1 MYRGR
6 HVKHGFVWSRR
17 AAGVAVGV
25 GAAGAAVWGAS
36 GSAQAAEVSSVPSSS
51 PVVPSHVRDVVS
63 AAFVEAARRD
73 DHPVGREF
81 SYYRLD
87 GRTRYFGP
95 GSRERIAVSVNEALA
110 GTPLAPGCTELGECD
125 AELTSAALS
134 GLVRRDKALGR
145 FLDNPGEVIADA
157 VMGRSFVDR
166 VGGTV
171 HGVERTGGR
180 VEKTIDELGGS
191 RAVLVGGP
199 EKWVAA
205 GLPLVIPSD
214 RVIDCLQPVWDEQ
227 AKPIL
232 EAVVDTGRHTLIIPA
247 VGAVLGGV
255 AGLATGAGAGSLAGI
270 VAGLLNPLAPIVGGI
285 PGGVIGGVLGSLLGV
300 PLGALLGAVSGGA
313 SGWALS
319 ALAHSLLGAFV
330 GGIVGGVLP
339 DLVGLTVGA
348 LLGALPGALAGGLL
362 GLLASFVLP
371 PFLYI
376 LTTVILAG
384 LSVIVPTALAFL
396 PALAWVGGSAVA
408 ALVASFM
415 NAAVL
420 TAIVWGI
427 PALIATV
434 ITLLAGATTLAPGI
448 IAAGS
453 TIATAVSG
461 VLTALGLMGGPLAAI
476 PGAIMAAAGALA
488 GVAGAITAG
497 AAGLTGVAA
506 TILTVVAGGMGLF
519 FLAAWA
525 ITFPLYWAAF
535 SALGLVPLTLM
546 VAGVAALGIL
556 ASPIMALPVLPLTFF
571 ASLLLGTPLA
581 ALAGGLL
588 GALLGSGVG
597 WLLAQPFKL
606 LTIPA
611 GVILGALAGIVNPV
625 NLIPALFGALL
636 GGGFGALLGPWILGP
651 SGALLGFLAGDGLAR
666 LVSAALLALPG
677 ALVGG
682 LVGAPLGAGAGVLAS
697 LPLFALMTIAGV
709 GVRLSRHY
717 TQHPEAV
724 IDWGGIVRVI
734 TRAWDDSTGKRI
746 IAAIGEPFRLVG
758 AAGREAAGK
767 AWAGVLDALPGLRRT
782 VEQVAA
788 WWGSW
793 KRAHLD
799 RSNMVD
805 GAAVLAP
812 VGVVAGALL
821 GALAGWGLSA
831 ANPLNALVI
840 APAAVIGGILGHL
853 AGRLVGGLL
862 GVPAGMLMGWA
873 ALALPHMLAD
883 SLLGALTGAL
893 SALPLSTVLGAI
905 LGGLS
910 GVGAGWALSSILPL
924 LGMLPF
930 FVLNWLPSWAATMGL
945 STLLYAIPAVILLA
959 ASLVPAAILGLAA
972 GLGASAVILTPLVVL
987 FGVVAIAGILAF
999 MGLVIAVTVNP
1010 LSWSFAITLIP
1021 LIAVGS
1027 LVAGVVA
1034 IVATVIAA
1042 VVITALVG
1050 LPVFAGAAALMTGG
1064 LGLLLGAGYLAL
1076 LALSPVVATL
1086 VDALVTGGVT
1096 LAAKLLLA
1104 VVLMPLLG
1112 LAGIPAGGLLGVLAS
1127 PLLSPVTSLLGG
1139 LLGGLHGLA
1148 SPLNLLGMIPGAFVG
1163 SLLGALV
1170 GGLVG
1175 IPAGAVP
1182 AAAVAW
1188 LVATI
1193 LSAPVTTLTGSLLG
1207 AGLGGVGGA
1216 LLGAVVGALLPRKKQ
1231 SGVPLP
1237 VASSA
1242 PAGVGDLAPSPLS
1255 GPGALEP
1262 QVIRFGDAAPV
1273 LRLVREWG
1281 KHPQKREQSVSVV
1294 VPASVCA
1301 A

>member
-36 GSAQAAEVSSVPSSS
+36 GSAQAVEVSSVPSSS

-134 GLVRRDKALGR
+134 DLVGRDKALGR

-157 VMGRSFVDR
+157 VMGRSFADR
-166 VGGTV
+166 VGGTIR
-171 HGVERTGGR
+171 GVERTGDR
-180 VEKTIDELGGS
+180 VTRTIDELGGP

-199 EKWVAA
+199 EKWLAA

-227 AKPIL
+227 AKPLL

-255 AGLATGAGAGSLAGI
+255 AGLATGASAGTLAGI

-285 PGGVIGGVLGSLLGV
+285 PGALAGGTLGSLLGV
-300 PLGALLGAVSGGA
+300 PLGALLGAVSGGV

-330 GGIVGGVLP
+330 GGLVGGLLP
-339 DLVGLTVGA
+339 DLVGLTVGG
-348 LLGALPGALAGGLL
+348 LVGALPGALAGGLL
-362 GLLASFVLP
+362 GLLSSVVLP
-371 PFLYI
+371 PFVYI
-376 LTTVILAG
+376 LATVTLAG

-408 ALVASFM
+408 ALIASFM

-453 TIATAVSG
+453 AIATAVSG
-461 VLTALGLMGGPLAAI
+461 VLTALGLMAGPLAAI

-506 TILTVVAGGMGLF
+506 TVLSVVAGGAGLF

-535 SALGLVPLTLM
+535 SAPGLVPLTLL
-546 VAGVAALGIL
+546 VAGVAAVGIL

-611 GVILGALAGIVNPV
+611 GVILGVLAGIVNPI
-625 NLIPALFGALL
+625 NLIPALLGALL

-651 SGALLGFLAGDGLAR
+651 SGALLGFLVGDGLAR
-666 LVSAALLALPG
+666 LISAALLALPG

-709 GVRLSRHY
+709 GVRLSRYY

-734 TRAWDDSTGKRI
+734 TRAWDDSTAKRI

-758 AAGREAAGK
+758 AAGSEAAGK

-782 VEQVAA
+782 LEQVAA

-793 KRAHLD
+793 KQAHLD

-853 AGRLVGGLL
+853 VGRLVGGLL

-893 SALPLSTVLGAI
+893 SALPLSTALGAI

-987 FGVVAIAGILAF
+987 FGAVAIAGILAF
-999 MGLVIAVTVNP
+999 M
-1010 LSWSFAITLIP
+1010 AITALSLFNPVIIGA
-1021 LIAVGS
+1021 LAVGS

-1050 LPVFAGAAALMTGG
+1050 LPVFAAAAALMTGG

-1112 LAGIPAGGLLGVLAS
+1112 LAGIPAGALLGVLAS

-1148 SPLNLLGMIPGAFVG
+1148 SPLNLLGMIPGALLGSLVG
-1163 SLLGALV
+1163 SLV

-1188 LVATI
+1188 LASTI
-1193 LSAPVTTLTGSLLG
+1193 LSAPVTTFTGGLLG
-1207 AGLGGVGGA
+1207 AGLGGVDGA
-1216 LLGAVVGALLPRKKQ
+1216 LLGALVGALLPRKKQ

-1237 VASSA
+1237 VVSSA
-1242 PAGVGDLAPSPLS
+1242 PVGVGDLAPSPLS
-1255 GPGALEP
+1255 GPGVREP
-1262 QVIRFGDAAPV
+1262 QVIRFGDAEPV

>member
-36 GSAQAAEVSSVPSSS
+36 GSAQAAEVSVPLSS

-73 DHPVGREF
+73 DRPVEREF

-134 GLVRRDKALGR
+134 DLVRRDKALGR
-145 FLDNPGEVIADA
+145 FLDNPGEVIADV

-171 HGVERTGGR
+171 HGVERTGNR
-180 VEKTIDELGGS
+180 VEKTIDELGGP

-199 EKWVAA
+199 EKWLAA

-227 AKPIL
+227 AKPLL
-232 EAVVDTGRHTLIIPA
+232 EAVVDTSRYTLIIPA

-300 PLGALLGAVSGGA
+300 PLGALLGAVSGGV

-330 GGIVGGVLP
+330 GGLVGGVLP

-348 LLGALPGALAGGLL
+348 LVGALPGALAGGLL
-362 GLLASFVLP
+362 GLLSSVVLP
-371 PFLYI
+371 PFVYI
-376 LTTVILAG
+376 LATVTLAG

-461 VLTALGLMGGPLAAI
+461 VLTALGLMAGPLAAI

-606 LTIPA
+606 LAIPA

-625 NLIPALFGALL
+625 NLIPALFGALV

-666 LVSAALLALPG
+666 LISAALLALPG

-682 LVGAPLGAGAGVLAS
+682 LLGAPLGAGAGVLAS

-734 TRAWDDSTGKRI
+734 TRAWDDSTAKRI
-746 IAAIGEPFRLVG
+746 ISTISAPFRLVG
-758 AAGREAAGK
+758 AAGSEAAGK

-782 VEQVAA
+782 LEQVAA

-793 KRAHLD
+793 KQAHLD
-799 RSNMVD
+799 QSNMVD

-840 APAAVIGGILGHL
+840 VPAAVIGGVLGHL

-873 ALALPHMLAD
+873 AVALPHMLAD

-999 MGLVIAVTVNP
+999 MIGTAAFPTAPILYP
-1010 LSWSFAITLIP
+1010 
-1021 LIAVGS
+1021 IAVGS

-1096 LAAKLLLA
+1096 LAVKLLLA

-1112 LAGIPAGGLLGVLAS
+1112 LAGIPAGALLGVLAS

-1148 SPLNLLGMIPGAFVG
+1148 SPLNLLGMIPGALLGSLVG
-1163 SLLGALV
+1163 SLV

-1188 LVATI
+1188 LAATI
-1193 LSAPVTTLTGSLLG
+1193 LSAPVTTFTGGLLG

-1231 SGVPLP
+1231 SGVSLP
-1237 VASSA
+1237 VVSSA

>member
-36 GSAQAAEVSSVPSSS
+36 GSAQAAEVSVPLSS

-73 DHPVGREF
+73 DRPVEREF

-134 GLVRRDKALGR
+134 DLVRRDKALGR

-171 HGVERTGGR
+171 HGVERTGNR
-180 VEKTIDELGGS
+180 VEKTIDELGGP

-199 EKWVAA
+199 EKWLAA

-227 AKPIL
+227 AKPLL
-232 EAVVDTGRHTLIIPA
+232 EAVVDTSRYTLIIPA

-300 PLGALLGAVSGGA
+300 PLGALLGAVSGGV

-330 GGIVGGVLP
+330 GGLVGGVLP

-348 LLGALPGALAGGLL
+348 LVGALPGALAGGLL
-362 GLLASFVLP
+362 GLLSSVVLP
-371 PFLYI
+371 PFVYI
-376 LTTVILAG
+376 LATVTLAG

-461 VLTALGLMGGPLAAI
+461 VLTALGLMAGPLAAI

-506 TILTVVAGGMGLF
+506 TILSVVAGGMGLF

-535 SALGLVPLTLM
+535 SALGLVPLTLL

-666 LVSAALLALPG
+666 LISAALLALPG

-709 GVRLSRHY
+709 GVRLSRYY
-717 TQHPEAV
+717 TQHPDAV
-724 IDWGGIVRVI
+724 IDWAAILRVI
-734 TRAWDDSTGKRI
+734 TRAWDDSTGKRV
-746 IAAIGEPFRLVG
+746 IATISAPFRLVG

-767 AWAGVLDALPGLRRT
+767 AWAGVLDRLPGLRHIL
-782 VEQVAA
+782 EQVAA

-793 KRAHLD
+793 KQAHLD
-799 RSNMVD
+799 QSNMVD

-831 ANPLNALVI
+831 VNPLNALVVV
-840 APAAVIGGILGHL
+840 PAAVIGGILGHL

-873 ALALPHMLAD
+873 AVALPHMLAD

-893 SALPLSTVLGAI
+893 SALPLSTLLGAI

-999 MGLVIAVTVNP
+999 MIGTAAFPTAPILYP
-1010 LSWSFAITLIP
+1010 
-1021 LIAVGS
+1021 IAVGS

-1096 LAAKLLLA
+1096 LAVKLLLA

-1112 LAGIPAGGLLGVLAS
+1112 LAGIPAGALLGVLAS

-1148 SPLNLLGMIPGAFVG
+1148 SPLNLLGMIPGALLGSLVG
-1163 SLLGALV
+1163 SLV

-1188 LVATI
+1188 LAATI
-1193 LSAPVTTLTGSLLG
+1193 LSAPVTTFTGGLLG

-1231 SGVPLP
+1231 SGVSLP
-1237 VASSA
+1237 VVSSA

>member
-81 SYYRLD
+81 SHYRLD

-125 AELTSAALS
+125 ADLASAALS
-134 GLVRRDKALGR
+134 GLVGTDKALGR

-166 VGGTV
+166 VGGTI
-171 HGVERTGGR
+171 HGVERTGNR
-180 VEKTIDELGGS
+180 VEKTIDELGGP

-199 EKWVAA
+199 EKWLAA

-227 AKPIL
+227 AKPLL
-232 EAVVDTGRHTLIIPA
+232 ETVVDTGRHTLIIPA
-247 VGAVLGGV
+247 VGAVLGGI
-255 AGLATGAGAGSLAGI
+255 AGLATGAGAGALAGI

-300 PLGALLGAVSGGA
+300 PLGALLGAVSGGV

-330 GGIVGGVLP
+330 GGIVGGLLP
-339 DLVGLTVGA
+339 DLVGLTVGG
-348 LLGALPGALAGGLL
+348 LLGVLPGALAGGLL
-362 GLLASFVLP
+362 GLLSSVVLP
-371 PFLYI
+371 PFVYI
-376 LTTVILAG
+376 LATVTLAG
-384 LSVIVPTALAFL
+384 LSVMVPTALAFL

-408 ALVASFM
+408 ALIASFM

-476 PGAIMAAAGALA
+476 PGAIMAAAAALA
-488 GVAGAITAG
+488 GVASAITAG
-497 AAGLTGVAA
+497 AVGLTGVAA
-506 TILTVVAGGMGLF
+506 TVLSVVAGGMGLF

-546 VAGVAALGIL
+546 VAGVAAVGIL
-556 ASPIMALPVLPLTFF
+556 ASPLMALPVLPLAFF

-666 LVSAALLALPG
+666 LISAALLALPG

-709 GVRLSRHY
+709 GVRLSRYY
-717 TQHPEAV
+717 TQHPDAV
-724 IDWGGIVRVI
+724 IDWAAILRVI

-746 IAAIGEPFRLVG
+746 ITTITEPFRLVG
-758 AAGREAAGK
+758 AADREAAGK
-767 AWAGVLDALPGLRRT
+767 AWAGVLDRLPGLRHIL
-782 VEQVAA
+782 EQVAA

-793 KRAHLD
+793 KQAHLD

-821 GALAGWGLSA
+821 GALAGLGLSV

-972 GLGASAVILTPLVVL
+972 GLAASAVILTPLVVL

-999 MGLVIAVTVNP
+999 MIGTAAFPTAPILYP
-1010 LSWSFAITLIP
+1010 
-1021 LIAVGS
+1021 IAVGS

-1237 VASSA
+1237 VVSSA
-1242 PAGVGDLAPSPLS
+1242 PAGVGDLARSPLS

>member
-36 GSAQAAEVSSVPSSS
+36 GSAQAAEVSVPLSS
-51 PVVPSHVRDVVS
+51 PVVPSRVGDVVS

-73 DHPVGREF
+73 DRPVEREF

-95 GSRERIAVSVNEALA
+95 GSRERIAVAVNDALA

-125 AELTSAALS
+125 ADLASAALS
-134 GLVRRDKALGR
+134 GLVGRDKALGR
-145 FLDNPGEVIADA
+145 FLDNPGEAIADV

-166 VGGTV
+166 VGGTI
-171 HGVERTGGR
+171 HGVERTGNR
-180 VEKTIDELGGS
+180 VEKTIDELGGP

-199 EKWVAA
+199 EKWLAA

-227 AKPIL
+227 VKPLL

-247 VGAVLGGV
+247 VGAVLGGI
-255 AGLATGAGAGSLAGI
+255 AGLATGASAGSLAGI

-285 PGGVIGGVLGSLLGV
+285 PGALAGGTLGSLLGV
-300 PLGALLGAVSGGA
+300 PLGALLGAVSGGV

-330 GGIVGGVLP
+330 GGLVGGVLP
-339 DLVGLTVGA
+339 DLVGLTVGG
-348 LLGALPGALAGGLL
+348 LVGALPGALAGGLL
-362 GLLASFVLP
+362 GLLSSIVLP
-371 PFLYI
+371 PFVYI
-376 LTTVILAG
+376 LATVTLAG
-384 LSVIVPTALAFL
+384 LSVMVPTALAFL

-408 ALVASFM
+408 ALIASFM

-461 VLTALGLMGGPLAAI
+461 VLTALGLMAGPLAAI
-476 PGAIMAAAGALA
+476 PGAIMAAAGTLA

-535 SALGLVPLTLM
+535 SALGLVPLTLL
-546 VAGVAALGIL
+546 VAGVAAVGIL

-606 LTIPA
+606 LTLPA
-611 GVILGALAGIVNPV
+611 GILLGALAGIMNPI
-625 NLIPALFGALL
+625 NLLPALLGALL

-651 SGALLGFLAGDGLAR
+651 SGALLGFLVGDGLAR
-666 LVSAALLALPG
+666 LISAALLALPG

-709 GVRLSRHY
+709 GVRLSRYY

-734 TRAWDDSTGKRI
+734 TRAWDDSTAKRI

-793 KRAHLD
+793 KQAHLD
-799 RSNMVD
+799 QSNMVD

-821 GALAGWGLSA
+821 GALAGLGLSA

-840 APAAVIGGILGHL
+840 VPAAVIGGILGHL

-972 GLGASAVILTPLVVL
+972 GLAASAVILTPLVVL
-987 FGVVAIAGILAF
+987 FGVVAVIGILAF
-999 MGLVIAVTVNP
+999 MIGTAAFPTAPILYP
-1010 LSWSFAITLIP
+1010 
-1021 LIAVGS
+1021 IAVGS

-1050 LPVFAGAAALMTGG
+1050 LPVFAAAAALMTGG

-1104 VVLMPLLG
+1104 AVLMPLLG
-1112 LAGIPAGGLLGVLAS
+1112 LAGIPAGALLGACAA

-1148 SPLNLLGMIPGAFVG
+1148 SPLNLLGMIPGALLGSLVG
-1163 SLLGALV
+1163 SLA

-1237 VASSA
+1237 VVSSA
-1242 PAGVGDLAPSPLS
+1242 PAGVGDLARSPLS

>member
-36 GSAQAAEVSSVPSSS
+36 GSAQAAEVSVPLSS

-73 DHPVGREF
+73 DRPVEREF
-81 SYYRLD
+81 SYYRLA

-134 GLVRRDKALGR
+134 DLVRRDKALGR
-145 FLDNPGEVIADA
+145 FLDNPGEVIADV

-171 HGVERTGGR
+171 HGVERTGNR
-180 VEKTIDELGGS
+180 VEKTIDELGGP

-199 EKWVAA
+199 EKWLAA

-227 AKPIL
+227 AKPLL
-232 EAVVDTGRHTLIIPA
+232 EAVVDTSRYTLIIPA

-300 PLGALLGAVSGGA
+300 PLGALLGAVSGGV

-330 GGIVGGVLP
+330 GGLVGGVLP

-348 LLGALPGALAGGLL
+348 LVGALPGALAGGLL
-362 GLLASFVLP
+362 GLLSSVVLP
-371 PFLYI
+371 PFVYI
-376 LTTVILAG
+376 LATVTLAG

-461 VLTALGLMGGPLAAI
+461 VLTALGLMAGPLAAI

-506 TILTVVAGGMGLF
+506 TILSVVAGGMGLF

-535 SALGLVPLTLM
+535 SALGLVPLTLL

-606 LTIPA
+606 LAIPA

-625 NLIPALFGALL
+625 NLIPALFGALV

-666 LVSAALLALPG
+666 LISAALLALPG

-682 LVGAPLGAGAGVLAS
+682 LLGAPLGAGAGVLAS

-734 TRAWDDSTGKRI
+734 TRAWDDSTAKRI
-746 IAAIGEPFRLVG
+746 ISTISAPFRLVG
-758 AAGREAAGK
+758 AAGSEAAGK

-782 VEQVAA
+782 LEQVAA

-793 KRAHLD
+793 KQAHLD
-799 RSNMVD
+799 QSNMVD

-840 APAAVIGGILGHL
+840 VPAAVIGGVLGHL

-873 ALALPHMLAD
+873 AVALPHMLAD

-893 SALPLSTVLGAI
+893 SALPLSTLLGAI

-999 MGLVIAVTVNP
+999 MIGTAAFPTAPILYP
-1010 LSWSFAITLIP
+1010 
-1021 LIAVGS
+1021 IAVGS

-1096 LAAKLLLA
+1096 LAVKLLLA

-1112 LAGIPAGGLLGVLAS
+1112 LAGIPAGALLGVLAS

-1148 SPLNLLGMIPGAFVG
+1148 SPLNLLGMIPGALLGSLVG
-1163 SLLGALV
+1163 SLV

-1188 LVATI
+1188 LAATI
-1193 LSAPVTTLTGSLLG
+1193 LSAPVTTFTGGLLG

-1231 SGVPLP
+1231 SGVSLP
-1237 VASSA
+1237 VVSSA

>member
-36 GSAQAAEVSSVPSSS
+36 GSAQAVEVSSVPSSS

-134 GLVRRDKALGR
+134 TLVGRDKALGR

-166 VGGTV
+166 VGGTI
-171 HGVERTGGR
+171 HGVERTGNR
-180 VEKTIDELGGS
+180 VEKTIDELGGP

-199 EKWVAA
+199 EKWLAA

-227 AKPIL
+227 AKPLL

-247 VGAVLGGV
+247 VGAVLGGI
-255 AGLATGAGAGSLAGI
+255 AGLATGAGAGALAGS

-285 PGGVIGGVLGSLLGV
+285 PGALAGGMLGSLLGV
-300 PLGALLGAVSGGA
+300 PLGALLGAVSGGV

-330 GGIVGGVLP
+330 GGLVGGLLP
-339 DLVGLTVGA
+339 DLVGITVGA
-348 LLGALPGALAGGLL
+348 LLGVLPGALAGGLL
-362 GLLASFVLP
+362 GLLSSVVLP
-371 PFLYI
+371 PFVYI
-376 LTTVILAG
+376 LATVILAG
-384 LSVIVPTALAFL
+384 LSVIVPTAAAFL
-396 PALAWVGGSAVA
+396 PAVAWIIGSGVAAAVA
-408 ALVASFM
+408 GFV
-415 NAAVL
+415 NAVVL

-453 TIATAVSG
+453 AVATAVSG

-506 TILTVVAGGMGLF
+506 TVLSVVAGGAGLF

-666 LVSAALLALPG
+666 LISAALLALPG

-709 GVRLSRHY
+709 GVRLSRYY
-717 TQHPEAV
+717 TQHPDAV
-724 IDWGGIVRVI
+724 IDWAAILRVI
-734 TRAWDDSTGKRI
+734 TRAWDDSTGKRV
-746 IAAIGEPFRLVG
+746 IATISAPFRLVG

-767 AWAGVLDALPGLRRT
+767 AWAGVLDRLPGLRHIL
-782 VEQVAA
+782 EQVAA

-793 KRAHLD
+793 KQAHLD
-799 RSNMVD
+799 QSNMVD

-831 ANPLNALVI
+831 VNPLNALVVV
-840 APAAVIGGILGHL
+840 PAAVIGGILGHL

-873 ALALPHMLAD
+873 AVALPHMLAD

-999 MGLVIAVTVNP
+999 M
-1010 LSWSFAITLIP
+1010 AITALSLFNPVIIGA
-1021 LIAVGS
+1021 LAVAS

-1050 LPVFAGAAALMTGG
+1050 LPVFAAAAALMTGG

>member
-36 GSAQAAEVSSVPSSS
+36 GSAQAVEVSSVPSSS

-134 GLVRRDKALGR
+134 TLVGRDKALGR

-157 VMGRSFVDR
+157 VMGRSLADR
-166 VGGTV
+166 VGGTI

-180 VEKTIDELGGS
+180 VEKTIDELGGP

-199 EKWVAA
+199 EKWLAA

-227 AKPIL
+227 AKPLL

-255 AGLATGAGAGSLAGI
+255 AGLVTGAGAGSLAGI

-285 PGGVIGGVLGSLLGV
+285 PGALAGGTLGSLLGV

-330 GGIVGGVLP
+330 GGLVGGLLP

-362 GLLASFVLP
+362 GLLSSVVLP
-371 PFLYI
+371 PFVYI
-376 LTTVILAG
+376 LATVTLAG

-396 PALAWVGGSAVA
+396 PAVAWIIGSGVAAAVA
-408 ALVASFM
+408 GFV
-415 NAAVL
+415 NAVVL

-546 VAGVAALGIL
+546 VAGVATLGIL

-651 SGALLGFLAGDGLAR
+651 SGALLGFLVGDGLAR
-666 LVSAALLALPG
+666 LISAALLALPG

-734 TRAWDDSTGKRI
+734 TRAWDDSTAKRI

-758 AAGREAAGK
+758 AAGSEAAGK
-767 AWAGVLDALPGLRRT
+767 AWAGVLDALPGLRHIL
-782 VEQVAA
+782 EQVAA

-793 KRAHLD
+793 KQAHLD

-821 GALAGWGLSA
+821 GALAGLGLSA

-893 SALPLSTVLGAI
+893 SVLPLSTVLGAI

-999 MGLVIAVTVNP
+999 M
-1010 LSWSFAITLIP
+1010 AITALSLFNPVIIGA
-1021 LIAVGS
+1021 LAVGS

-1050 LPVFAGAAALMTGG
+1050 LPVFAGAAALMSGG
-1064 LGLLLGAGYLAL
+1064 LGVLLGAGYLAL

-1112 LAGIPAGGLLGVLAS
+1112 LAGIPAGALLGVLAS

-1193 LSAPVTTLTGSLLG
+1193 LSAPVTTFTGGLLG

-1237 VASSA
+1237 VVSSA

>member
-36 GSAQAAEVSSVPSSS
+36 GSAQAAEVSVPLSS

-73 DHPVGREF
+73 DRPVEREF

-134 GLVRRDKALGR
+134 DLVRRDKALGR
-145 FLDNPGEVIADA
+145 FLDNPGEVIADV

-171 HGVERTGGR
+171 HGVERTGNR
-180 VEKTIDELGGS
+180 VEKTIDELGGP

-199 EKWVAA
+199 EKWLAA

-227 AKPIL
+227 AKPLL
-232 EAVVDTGRHTLIIPA
+232 EAVVDTSRYTLIIPA

-300 PLGALLGAVSGGA
+300 PLGALLGAVSGGV

-330 GGIVGGVLP
+330 GGLVGGVLP

-348 LLGALPGALAGGLL
+348 LVGALPGALAGGLL
-362 GLLASFVLP
+362 GLLSSVVLP
-371 PFLYI
+371 PFVYI
-376 LTTVILAG
+376 LATVTLAG

-461 VLTALGLMGGPLAAI
+461 VLTALGLMAGPLAAI

-506 TILTVVAGGMGLF
+506 TILSVVAGGMGLF

-535 SALGLVPLTLM
+535 SALGLVPLTLL

-606 LTIPA
+606 LAIPA

-625 NLIPALFGALL
+625 NLIPALFGALV

-666 LVSAALLALPG
+666 LISAALLALPG

-682 LVGAPLGAGAGVLAS
+682 LLGAPLGAGAGVLAS

-734 TRAWDDSTGKRI
+734 TRAWDDSTAKRI
-746 IAAIGEPFRLVG
+746 ISTISAPFRLVG
-758 AAGREAAGK
+758 AAGSEAAGK

-782 VEQVAA
+782 LEQVAA

-793 KRAHLD
+793 KQAHLD
-799 RSNMVD
+799 QSNMVD

-840 APAAVIGGILGHL
+840 VPAAVIGGVLGHL

-873 ALALPHMLAD
+873 AVALPHMLAD

-893 SALPLSTVLGAI
+893 SALPLSTLLGAI

-999 MGLVIAVTVNP
+999 MIGTAAFPTAPILYP
-1010 LSWSFAITLIP
+1010 
-1021 LIAVGS
+1021 IAVGS

-1096 LAAKLLLA
+1096 LAVKLLLA

-1112 LAGIPAGGLLGVLAS
+1112 LAGIPAGALLGVLAS

-1148 SPLNLLGMIPGAFVG
+1148 SPLNLLGMIPGALLGSLVG
-1163 SLLGALV
+1163 SLV

-1188 LVATI
+1188 LAATI
-1193 LSAPVTTLTGSLLG
+1193 LSAPVTTFTGGLLG

-1231 SGVPLP
+1231 SGVSLP
-1237 VASSA
+1237 VVSSA

>member
-36 GSAQAAEVSSVPSSS
+36 GSAQAAEVSVPLSS
-51 PVVPSHVRDVVS
+51 PVVPSHVGDVVS

-125 AELTSAALS
+125 ADLASAALS
-134 GLVRRDKALGR
+134 GVVGRDKALGR

-157 VMGRSFVDR
+157 VMGRSLADR
-166 VGGTV
+166 VGGTI
-171 HGVERTGGR
+171 HGVERTGNR
-180 VEKTIDELGGS
+180 VEKTIDELGGP

-199 EKWVAA
+199 EKWLAA

-227 AKPIL
+227 VKPLL

-247 VGAVLGGV
+247 VGAVLGGI
-255 AGLATGAGAGSLAGI
+255 AGLVTGASAGALAGI

-285 PGGVIGGVLGSLLGV
+285 PGALAGGMLGSLLGV
-300 PLGALLGAVSGGA
+300 PLGALLGAVSGGV

-330 GGIVGGVLP
+330 GGLVGGLLP

-348 LLGALPGALAGGLL
+348 LVGALPGALAGGLL
-362 GLLASFVLP
+362 GLLSSVVLP
-371 PFLYI
+371 PFVYI
-376 LTTVILAG
+376 LATVTLAG
-384 LSVIVPTALAFL
+384 LSVMVPTALAFL

-408 ALVASFM
+408 ALIASFM

-453 TIATAVSG
+453 AVATAVSG

-506 TILTVVAGGMGLF
+506 TVLSVVAGGAGLF

-606 LTIPA
+606 LTLPA
-611 GVILGALAGIVNPV
+611 GILLGALAGIINPI

-666 LVSAALLALPG
+666 LISAALLALPG

-682 LVGAPLGAGAGVLAS
+682 LLGAPLGAGAGVLAS

-734 TRAWDDSTGKRI
+734 TRAWDDSTAKRI

-758 AAGREAAGK
+758 AAGSEAAGK
-767 AWAGVLDALPGLRRT
+767 AWAGVLDALPGLRHIL
-782 VEQVAA
+782 EQVAA

-793 KRAHLD
+793 KQAHLD

-821 GALAGWGLSA
+821 GALAGLGLSA
-831 ANPLNALVI
+831 ANPLNALVVV
-840 APAAVIGGILGHL
+840 PAAVIGGILGHL
-853 AGRLVGGLL
+853 AGRLVGSLL

-910 GVGAGWALSSILPL
+910 GVGAGWSLSSILPL

-930 FVLNWLPSWAATMGL
+930 FVLNWLPSWAATIGL

-999 MGLVIAVTVNP
+999 M
-1010 LSWSFAITLIP
+1010 AITALSLFNPVIIGA
-1021 LIAVGS
+1021 LAVGS

-1050 LPVFAGAAALMTGG
+1050 LPVFAAAAALMTGG

-1104 VVLMPLLG
+1104 VVLMPFLG
-1112 LAGIPAGGLLGVLAS
+1112 IIGVPAGAALGALLS
-1127 PLLSPVTSLLGG
+1127 PLLMPFTGLLGG

-1148 SPLNLLGMIPGAFVG
+1148 SPLNLLGMIPGALLGSLVG
-1163 SLLGALV
+1163 SLV

-1188 LVATI
+1188 LASTI

-1207 AGLGGVGGA
+1207 AGLGGVSGA
-1216 LLGAVVGALLPRKKQ
+1216 LLGALVGALLPRKKQ

>member
-36 GSAQAAEVSSVPSSS
+36 GSAQAVEVSSVPSSS

-134 GLVRRDKALGR
+134 TLVGRDKALGR

-166 VGGTV
+166 VGGTI
-171 HGVERTGGR
+171 HGVERTGNR
-180 VEKTIDELGGS
+180 VEKTIDELGGP

-199 EKWVAA
+199 EKWLAA

-227 AKPIL
+227 AKPLL

-247 VGAVLGGV
+247 VGAVLGGI
-255 AGLATGAGAGSLAGI
+255 AGLATGAGAGALAGS

-285 PGGVIGGVLGSLLGV
+285 PGALAGGMLGSLLGV
-300 PLGALLGAVSGGA
+300 PLGALLGAVSGGV

-330 GGIVGGVLP
+330 GGLVGGLLP
-339 DLVGLTVGA
+339 DLVGITVGA
-348 LLGALPGALAGGLL
+348 LLGVLPGALAGGLL
-362 GLLASFVLP
+362 GLLSSVVLP
-371 PFLYI
+371 PFVYI
-376 LTTVILAG
+376 LATVILAG
-384 LSVIVPTALAFL
+384 LSVIVPTAAAFL
-396 PALAWVGGSAVA
+396 PAVAWIIGSGVAAAVA
-408 ALVASFM
+408 GFV
-415 NAAVL
+415 NAVVL

-453 TIATAVSG
+453 AVATAVSG

-506 TILTVVAGGMGLF
+506 TVLSVVAGGAGLF

-666 LVSAALLALPG
+666 LISAALLALPG

-709 GVRLSRHY
+709 GVRLSRYY
-717 TQHPEAV
+717 TQHPDAV
-724 IDWGGIVRVI
+724 IDWAAILRVI
-734 TRAWDDSTGKRI
+734 TRAWDDSTGKRV
-746 IAAIGEPFRLVG
+746 IATISAPFRLVG

-767 AWAGVLDALPGLRRT
+767 AWAGVLDRLPGLRRT

-793 KRAHLD
+793 KQAHLD
-799 RSNMVD
+799 QSNMVD

-831 ANPLNALVI
+831 VNPLNALVVV
-840 APAAVIGGILGHL
+840 PAAVIGGILGHL

-873 ALALPHMLAD
+873 AVALPHMLAD

-972 GLGASAVILTPLVVL
+972 GLAASAVILTPLVVL

-999 MGLVIAVTVNP
+999 M
-1010 LSWSFAITLIP
+1010 AITALSLFNPVIIGA
-1021 LIAVGS
+1021 LAVAS

>member
-36 GSAQAAEVSSVPSSS
+36 GSAQAVEVSSVPSSS

-134 GLVRRDKALGR
+134 TLVGRDKALGR

-166 VGGTV
+166 VGGTI
-171 HGVERTGGR
+171 HGVERTGNR
-180 VEKTIDELGGS
+180 VEKTIDELGGP

-199 EKWVAA
+199 EKWLAA

-227 AKPIL
+227 AKPLL

-247 VGAVLGGV
+247 VGAVLGGI
-255 AGLATGAGAGSLAGI
+255 AGLATGAGAGALAGS

-285 PGGVIGGVLGSLLGV
+285 PGALAGGMLGSLLGV
-300 PLGALLGAVSGGA
+300 PLGALLGAVSGGV

-330 GGIVGGVLP
+330 GGLVGGLLP
-339 DLVGLTVGA
+339 DLVGITVGA
-348 LLGALPGALAGGLL
+348 LLGVLPGALAGGLL
-362 GLLASFVLP
+362 GLLSSVVLP
-371 PFLYI
+371 PFVYI
-376 LTTVILAG
+376 LATVILAG
-384 LSVIVPTALAFL
+384 LSVIVPTAAAFL
-396 PALAWVGGSAVA
+396 PAVAWIIGSGVAAAVA
-408 ALVASFM
+408 GFV
-415 NAAVL
+415 NAVVL

-453 TIATAVSG
+453 AVATAVSG

-506 TILTVVAGGMGLF
+506 TVLSVVAGGAGLF

-666 LVSAALLALPG
+666 LISAALLALPG

-709 GVRLSRHY
+709 GVRLSRYY
-717 TQHPEAV
+717 TQHPDAV
-724 IDWGGIVRVI
+724 IDWAAILRVI
-734 TRAWDDSTGKRI
+734 TRAWDDSTGKRV
-746 IAAIGEPFRLVG
+746 IATISAPFRLVG

-767 AWAGVLDALPGLRRT
+767 AWAGVLDRLPGLRHIL
-782 VEQVAA
+782 EQVAA

-793 KRAHLD
+793 KQAHLD
-799 RSNMVD
+799 QSNMVD

-831 ANPLNALVI
+831 VNPLNALVVV
-840 APAAVIGGILGHL
+840 PAAVIGGILGHL

-873 ALALPHMLAD
+873 AVALPHMLAD

-972 GLGASAVILTPLVVL
+972 GLAASAVILTPLVVL

-999 MGLVIAVTVNP
+999 M
-1010 LSWSFAITLIP
+1010 AITALSLFNPVIIGA
-1021 LIAVGS
+1021 LAVAS

-1050 LPVFAGAAALMTGG
+1050 LPVFAAAAALMTGG

>member
-81 SYYRLD
+81 SHYRLD

-125 AELTSAALS
+125 ADLASAALS
-134 GLVRRDKALGR
+134 GLVGTDKALGR

-166 VGGTV
+166 VGGTI
-171 HGVERTGGR
+171 HGVERTGNR
-180 VEKTIDELGGS
+180 VEKTIDELGGP

-199 EKWVAA
+199 EKWLAA

-227 AKPIL
+227 AKPLL
-232 EAVVDTGRHTLIIPA
+232 ETVVDTGRHTLIIPA
-247 VGAVLGGV
+247 VGAVLGGI
-255 AGLATGAGAGSLAGI
+255 AGLATGAGAGALAGI

-300 PLGALLGAVSGGA
+300 PLGALLGAVSGGV

-330 GGIVGGVLP
+330 GGIVGGLLP
-339 DLVGLTVGA
+339 DLVGLTVGG
-348 LLGALPGALAGGLL
+348 LLGVLPGALAGGLL
-362 GLLASFVLP
+362 GLLSSVVLP
-371 PFLYI
+371 PFVYI
-376 LTTVILAG
+376 LATVTLAG
-384 LSVIVPTALAFL
+384 LSVMVPTALAFL

-408 ALVASFM
+408 ALIASFM

-461 VLTALGLMGGPLAAI
+461 VLTALGLLGGPLAAI
-476 PGAIMAAAGALA
+476 PGAIMAAAAALA
-488 GVAGAITAG
+488 GVASAITAG
-497 AAGLTGVAA
+497 AVGLTGVAA
-506 TILTVVAGGMGLF
+506 TVLSVVAGGMGLF

-546 VAGVAALGIL
+546 VAGVAAVGIL
-556 ASPIMALPVLPLTFF
+556 ASPLMALPVLPLAFF

-666 LVSAALLALPG
+666 LISAALLALPG

-709 GVRLSRHY
+709 GVRLSRYY
-717 TQHPEAV
+717 TQHPDAV
-724 IDWGGIVRVI
+724 IDWAAILRVI

-746 IAAIGEPFRLVG
+746 ITTITEPFRLVG
-758 AAGREAAGK
+758 AADREAAGK
-767 AWAGVLDALPGLRRT
+767 AWAGVLDRLPGLRHIL
-782 VEQVAA
+782 EQVAA

-793 KRAHLD
+793 KQAHLD

-821 GALAGWGLSA
+821 GALAGLGLSV

-972 GLGASAVILTPLVVL
+972 GLAASAVILTPLVVL

-999 MGLVIAVTVNP
+999 MIGTAAFPTAPILYP
-1010 LSWSFAITLIP
+1010 
-1021 LIAVGS
+1021 IAVGS

-1104 VVLMPLLG
+1104 VVLMPFLG
-1112 LAGIPAGGLLGVLAS
+1112 IIGVPAGAALGALLS
-1127 PLLSPVTSLLGG
+1127 PLLMPFTGLLGG

-1148 SPLNLLGMIPGAFVG
+1148 SPLNLLGMIPGALLGSLVG
-1163 SLLGALV
+1163 SLV

-1188 LVATI
+1188 LASTI
-1193 LSAPVTTLTGSLLG
+1193 LSAPVTTFTGGLLG

-1216 LLGAVVGALLPRKKQ
+1216 LLGALVGALLPRKKQ